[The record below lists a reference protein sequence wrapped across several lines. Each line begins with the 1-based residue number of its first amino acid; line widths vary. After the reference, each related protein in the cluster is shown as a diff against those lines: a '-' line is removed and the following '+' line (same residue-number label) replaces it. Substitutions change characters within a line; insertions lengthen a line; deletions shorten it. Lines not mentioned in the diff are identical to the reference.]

1 MTVEVALHDEKFSS
15 SHTFNPRRVIRKFCH
30 LKLLS
35 KWLSSFEKKLH
46 ITVKNPTK
54 RHRCQHEQISQPC
67 IQTKN
72 GGFHDPKSNI
82 DNILM
87 KYRKKK
93 YRKNKYNCK
102 KLCSTGSLVIITLNC
117 KNFSLLLLF
126 LLIYMVVQVFFV
138 LSTL

>member
-1 MTVEVALHDEKFSS
+1 MTSKGSIPHPHGLSMFSS
-15 SHTFNPRRVIRKFCH
+15 SPSPWQEEIPNNKPQDHSYK
-30 LKLLS
+30 
-35 KWLSSFEKKLH
+35 
-46 ITVKNPTK
+46 KNPTE

-93 YRKNKYNCK
+93 YSK
-102 KLCSTGSLVIITLNC
+102 KGKRVT
-117 KNFSLLLLF
+117 KP
-126 LLIYMVVQVFFV
+126 
-138 LSTL
+138 